1 MMDWVMGAYSGI
13 KAATDITQ
21 SMLTLKTDAAVTSK
35 VIELNGVLLSLQ
47 GQLNNAQL
55 EHTEL
60 IERIRVLETDIS
72 KFQRWDEEKA
82 RYKLHQFP
90 SGALAYVIRPE
101 SKGDEPNHYLCS
113 LCIEKA
119 VKVMLQPC
127 AIGLKCNSC
136 EAIVPTRAHVPSSGA
151 RHIKRQR

>member
-47 GQLNNAQL
+47 GQLNAAQMEQSGL
-55 EHTEL
+55 A
-60 IERIRVLETDIS
+60 ERIRTLEADIS

-90 SGALAYVIRPE
+90 SGAFAYVIKPE
-101 SKGDEPNHYLCS
+101 SKGDEPSHYLCA
-113 LCIEKA
+113 LCIEKGM
-119 VKVMLQPC
+119 KVMMQPW
-127 AIGLKCNSC
+127 GVNLKCNSC
-136 EAIVPTRAHVPSSGA
+136 TTVIPTKAPVPLPNPRRFTR
-151 RHIKRQR
+151 

>member
-21 SMLTLKTDAAVTSK
+21 SMLTLKTDAAVQSK

-47 GQLNNAQL
+47 GQLNSAQL
-55 EHTEL
+55 EQSGL
-60 IERIRVLETDIS
+60 NDRIRALESDIS

-90 SGALAYVIRPE
+90 SGAFAYLIKPE
-101 SKGDEPNHYLCS
+101 SKGDEPSHYLCA
-113 LCIEKA
+113 LCTERAI
-119 VKVMLQPC
+119 KVMLQPYG
-127 AIGLKCNSC
+127 AGLKCNSC
-136 EAIVPTRAHVPSSGA
+136 EAVIPTKAHVPIDP
-151 RHIKRQR
+151 RRIKR